1 LSNAKH
7 IAKSGL
13 KGEKLMKIMDFL
25 SKDAI
30 TVALKATDKKAAI
43 IELAEMLAKAKKL
56 KKAPEIIETVLERE
70 KLGST
75 GIGQGVAI
83 PHGKTDIL
91 TEQIGALGISQKGVE
106 FNSLD
111 GEPVHLLFLLVGP
124 ADTAGQHL
132 KALSRI
138 SRLLKDRFFRQ
149 ALREAKT
156 VDEAVS
162 IIEQEDAY

>member
-1 LSNAKH
+1 
-7 IAKSGL
+7 
-13 KGEKLMKIMDFL
+13 MKIMDFL
-25 SKDAI
+25 CKDAI
-30 TVALKATDKKAAI
+30 AIDLKAPDKKGAI
-43 IELAEMLAKAKKL
+43 TELIEMLAKAKKV

-83 PHGKTDIL
+83 PHGKTDLL
-91 TEQIGALGISQKGVE
+91 TEQVAALGVSQKGIE

-111 GEPVHLLFLLVGP
+111 GEPVHLLFLLIGP

-149 ALREAKT
+149 ALRDAKS
-156 VDEAVS
+156 VQDVIS
-162 IIEQEDAY
+162 VIEQEDAY